1 GALTIKIKQ
10 TALAA
15 IADAFRLDVLDE
27 NGNIVYSAVTENS
40 LVGDVAGLPI
50 LGLIGNDTLTATI
63 EGLPPGKYSVVVR
76 NDQSALDQ
84 IVQDLTLADL
94 GENGVVLGP
103 DNQDLI
109 LDAVE
114 SALGGGILGATA
126 KTALKVVLEVSG
138 GLGVGELVGI
148 ITNVLQPLDA
158 LDLLDGVLDAV
169 SEALLS
175 NTLTLLQATDI
186 TTQLTEVTFGDNE
199 IRGNVIEGENGAG
212 ADTPSVGTTV
222 TKVTFDGQD
231 YFPDENTEEITV
243 FGQYGT
249 LVMSAN
255 GKY

>member
-1 GALTIKIKQ
+1 
-10 TALAA
+10 
-15 IADAFRLDVLDE
+15 
-27 NGNIVYSAVTENS
+27 
-40 LVGDVAGLPI
+40 
-50 LGLIGNDTLTATI
+50 
-63 EGLPPGKYSVVVR
+63 
-76 NDQSALDQ
+76 
-84 IVQDLTLADL
+84 
-94 GENGVVLGP
+94 
-103 DNQDLI
+103 
-109 LDAVE
+109 
-114 SALGGGILGATA
+114 GATA

-138 GLGVGELVGI
+138 GLGAGELGGI

-169 SEALLS
+169 AEALLS
-175 NTLTLLQATDI
+175 NTLTLLQATGI

-255 GKY
+255 GKYTYTLTNPDGVNETEVFTYTVEHGSQQDTANLSIEIGDFTFTDLTVTLEEDTGSIDGITSNGVVNVTGVESGATWEYRLDGGAWVTGTGSSFILNEGTYTKV